1 MLKIINMTLSKRC
14 DAGASLY
21 NDIINVTEIF
31 CTVLAHIPLQ
41 GITERLE
48 NMPLLLAS
56 TMFLSERTLGGGLI
70 TEATIKRMKSSGLQ
84 KA

>member
-1 MLKIINMTLSKRC
+1 MTLSKRC

-31 CTVLAHIPLQ
+31 CTVLAHMWWKVATVQ